1 MLIICSGPDTF
12 RALEKAR
19 ELEVAFKQKYDTNGI
34 SVEHISTG
42 KEAVTEVAA
51 RAGAIS
57 LFAPRRFVRTS
68 QVLSESSKAQRATLK
83 RALSGD
89 QEGFILLTLED
100 EPPTATALNELGKDI
115 KIVRYDFSL
124 LQGKAFYE
132 WALEQ
137 AQKMNIQ
144 DFAVVKRIA
153 EATEGDSWRCFFAL
167 MKYAAYPEGGLIAG
181 AETEQSIF
189 SFAELYVKGDV
200 RWAAIMEEPDLMK
213 QVLTTF
219 LPQARAGVR
228 VRDGA
233 ADGLHP
239 FVARKLRGQPLG
251 QADEALARVIEGFF
265 VQRAGYGDEKD
276 VLGIL

>member
-1 MLIICSGPDTF
+1 MLIVCSGPDTF
-12 RALEKAR
+12 RALKKAR
-19 ELEVAFKQKYDTNGI
+19 ELEAAFKQKYDGNGI
-34 SVEHISTG
+34 STEHISTG

-89 QEGFILLTLED
+89 QDGFILLTLED
-100 EPPTATALNELGKDI
+100 EPPTASVLNELGADI
-115 KIVRYDFSL
+115 KVVRYDFPL

-132 WALEQ
+132 WALEE
-137 AQKMNIQ
+137 AQGLAIN
-144 DFAVVKRIA
+144 DLARVKQIA

-167 MKYAAYPEGGLIAG
+167 MKYAAYPEGEIT
-181 AETEQSIF
+181 EYIEQEQSIF
-189 SFAELYVKGDV
+189 SFAEAYVKGDV
-200 RWAAIMEEPDLMK
+200 RWTAIMEEPDLMK

-219 LPQARAGVR
+219 LPQTRAGVR

-233 ADGLHP
+233 VDGLHP
-239 FVARKLRGQPLG
+239 FVARKLKGQSLEK
-251 QADEALARVIEGFF
+251 ADEALAKVIEGFF
-265 VQRAGYGDEKD
+265 VHRTGYADEKD

>member
-19 ELEVAFKQKYDTNGI
+19 ELEVAFKQKYDASGI

-68 QVLSESSKAQRATLK
+68 QVLNESSKAQRATLK

-89 QEGFILLTLED
+89 QDGFILLTLED
-100 EPPTATALNELGKDI
+100 EPPTATVLNELGKEM

-124 LQGKAFYE
+124 LQGNAFYE

-137 AQKMNIQ
+137 AQKLNMQ
-144 DFAVVKRIA
+144 DTSRVKRIA

-167 MKYAAYPEGGLIAG
+167 MKCAAYPEGEEIAG
-181 AETEQSIF
+181 VEAEQSIF

-239 FVARKLRGQPLG
+239 FVARKLRGQPLEK
-251 QADEALARVIEGFF
+251 ADEGLARVIEGFF
-265 VQRAGYGDEKD
+265 VQRTGYGDEKD